1 MTDSGRK
8 EGIELLE
15 QLKKFWFKIS
25 SFLCEKNFT
34 FEGVANLA
42 CCAGIEDFMH
52 RLRIKLLLN
61 LDSQA
66 PPKKER
72 LILRRK

>member
-15 QLKKFWFKIS
+15 QLKKFCLLSVK
-25 SFLCEKNFT
+25 KNVT